1 MGGLACASAVLGQ
14 MPEWRDNGKERHF
27 AKKKK
32 KKHFAKANKQTTKSQ
47 FKPGEKQTALQ
58 GRLTSQS
65 FSSLSTEGPHLIALV
80 SF

>member
-1 MGGLACASAVLGQ
+1 MPQLFWGRCLNGGTMGKNDILQ
-14 MPEWRDNGKERHF
+14 
-27 AKKKK
+27 KKKK